1 MKAGFGRF
9 AFRLLTGRECARLM
23 GADDY
28 ELDVPANQAL
38 FGFGDAICVP
48 AVEWIITHYLTPLSN
63 ELIRG
68 FVLIR

>member
-1 MKAGFGRF
+1 
-9 AFRLLTGRECARLM
+9 M

-68 FVLIR
+68 IVLIR